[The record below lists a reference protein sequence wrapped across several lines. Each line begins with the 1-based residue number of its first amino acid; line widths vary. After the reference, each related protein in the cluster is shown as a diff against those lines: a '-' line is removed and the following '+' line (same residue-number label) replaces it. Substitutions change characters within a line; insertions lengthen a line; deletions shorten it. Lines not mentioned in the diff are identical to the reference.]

1 MKHIYLLISLS
12 MATSVFGNTYTT
24 NFPLLENPIYEQGA
38 WINGGVAGINWT
50 NVRTTP
56 GIALGTMPGNASGDA
71 EYADSTA
78 VLAGTWGPDQTAQAT
93 ISVSN
98 ASDDPSV
105 FEEVELR
112 LRTTI
117 TLFSITGYEVNCSV
131 SANPNNFY
139 LQIVRWNGL
148 LGGFTLLDATT
159 IHAVDGDVLGATI
172 VGSTITAYLNGSPV
186 VQATDNTFTDGSP
199 GLGFFLEGA
208 TGINANFGLS
218 SFTATDGSVS
228 GTPAP
233 TPEPTP
239 TPTPEP
245 TPAPTPEPT
254 PAPTPEPTPTPTP
267 SPSNNPPHHHRWW
280 FYRG

>member
-1 MKHIYLLISLS
+1 
-12 MATSVFGNTYTT
+12 
-24 NFPLLENPIYEQGA
+24 
-38 WINGGVAGINWT
+38 
-50 NVRTTP
+50 
-56 GIALGTMPGNASGDA
+56 MPGNASGDA
-71 EYADSTA
+71 QYADSTA

-98 ASDDPSV
+98 ASDDPGV

-131 SANPNNFY
+131 STNPNNFY

-148 LGGFTLLDATT
+148 LGSFTLLDGVT
-159 IHAVDGDVLGATI
+159 IHAIDGDVLAATI

-186 VQATDNTFTDGSP
+186 VQTTDNTFTDGSP
-199 GLGFFLEGA
+199 GIGFFLQGA

-228 GTPAP
+228 GTPATTP
-233 TPEPTP
+233 TPMPVPTP
-239 TPTPEP
+239 TPTP
-245 TPAPTPEPT
+245 A
-254 PAPTPEPTPTPTP
+254 PTPTPTS
-267 SPSNNPPHHHRWW
+267 SPSNNPPRYHRSW
-280 FYRG
+280 FHRG